1 MLTSMGGLWHRI
13 SSAFE
18 RTDIAASDPAYDLNG
33 GSSSDEEM
41 VRRTVTRYA
50 PIREAVERRVNSFL
64 RQDLVSHLEIGFR
77 EIFLLHYIEIAADG
91 EGAATLT
98 QFLHEFSPESRVH
111 WIKQLLGPA
120 VGQHV
125 SVDQFLGL
133 DQEFSVA
140 DLAETDPFEEKLNQA
155 ATPRFRVILHGRW
168 ASGPAAADREKR
180 LAPPLPPGAPGEEG
194 PASVLAPP
202 GAAQSSGVLP
212 FPPAQPSPVAGPCVR
227 LSVQD
232 AKSTAPGGGAR
243 VVEIEHFPAVL
254 GSSVHADIEVSGYY
268 VSARHCTLHWEGQ
281 QLWLADHSTNG
292 TWVDGE
298 RVHRG
303 TRIALVNGAVL
314 GFGRDKGDKDHDR
327 YPAIHARLMR
337 NPVTPG
343 AGSTP
348 VAPSSRTPVAP
359 GVATLISIQAA
370 GEKAP
375 LAVLVIVDASGSPR
389 RDILKLPFTIGRGS
403 AQDYVVPDANQGV
416 SREHLVI
423 EDINRAGA
431 VTLNRAV
438 SKNGTFAGNQALP
451 ERFVWR
457 FGQEIVL
464 GEKWTSA
471 PAVRLSLRQ
480 VERPF

>member
-1 MLTSMGGLWHRI
+1 MSKLISIGGLWNRI

-18 RTDIAASDPAYDLNG
+18 RTDIGSAGPAYHAYDDTR
-33 GSSSDEEM
+33 SDEDM
-41 VRRTVTRYA
+41 VRPTATRYA
-50 PIREAVERRVNSFL
+50 PIREAVERRINIFL
-64 RQDLVSHLEIGFR
+64 RQDLVSHLEIGFN
-77 EIFLLHYIEIAADG
+77 EIFLLHYIEIAADSQG
-91 EGAATLT
+91 TAALA
-98 QFLHEFSPESRVH
+98 QFLHEFSPESRIH
-111 WIKQLLGPA
+111 WVKKLLGPA

-133 DQEFSVA
+133 DKEFSA
-140 DLAETDPFEEKLNQA
+140 EELAETDPFEEKLNQA
-155 ATPRFRVILHGRW
+155 ATPLYRIIFHGRW
-168 ASGPAAADREKR
+168 ENGPAAGREEG
-180 LAPPLPPGAPGEEG
+180 LAPPLRPPR
-194 PASVLAPP
+194 
-202 GAAQSSGVLP
+202 AAQSSGANSS
-212 FPPAQPSPVAGPCVR
+212 PPPQTSRLAGPCLR

-232 AKSTAPGGGAR
+232 AKSPDPGKGGGAR
-243 VVEIEHFPAVL
+243 VAEIEHFPAVL
-254 GSSVHADIEVSGYY
+254 GSSVHADVEISGYY

-298 RVHRG
+298 QVHHG
-303 TRIALVNGAVL
+303 SCVALANGAVL
-314 GFGRDKGDKDHDR
+314 GFGRDKGDRDHDR
-327 YPAIHARLMR
+327 YPAIHAQLMR
-337 NPVTPG
+337 KPVAPG
-343 AGSTP
+343 ASSTP
-348 VAPSSRTPVAP
+348 VAPSCSTPVAP
-359 GVATLISIQAA
+359 GVATLISIQAS

-375 LAVLVIVDASGSPR
+375 VAVLAIVDASGSPR
-389 RDILKLPFTIGRGS
+389 RDVLKLPFTIGRGS

-423 EDINRAGA
+423 EEINRSGA

-471 PAVRLSLRQ
+471 PVVRMSLRH
-480 VERPF
+480 VEQTV